1 MGAGRLA
8 ARLAAV
14 VVIGPYI
21 TIDTSNQDRQLFE
34 YTQFGATDEMSP
46 VGQFREMKWA
56 HGRVQQ
62 RHSK

>member
-8 ARLAAV
+8 AWLAAV

-46 VGQFREMKWA
+46 VG
-56 HGRVQQ
+56 
-62 RHSK
+62 